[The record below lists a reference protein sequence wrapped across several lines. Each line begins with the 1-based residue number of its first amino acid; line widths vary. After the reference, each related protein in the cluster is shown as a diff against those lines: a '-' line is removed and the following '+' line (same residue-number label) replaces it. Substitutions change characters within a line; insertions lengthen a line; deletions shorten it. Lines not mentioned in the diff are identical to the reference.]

1 MNYNNYCVIMAG
13 GIGSRFWPMSKTQRP
28 KQFLDIL
35 GTGKS
40 LLQQTFDRFAKVCPA
55 ENIYIVTN
63 ESHVAQVAEQLP
75 LLSEKQILAEP
86 QRRNTAPCIAF
97 ANFVIGKQ
105 NPNANIIVAP
115 SDHLI
120 QDEAKFTEVML
131 QSLDFTAKHNG
142 LLTLGMTPSRPE
154 TGYGYIQVSEN
165 AVTDFDSISKV
176 KTFTEK
182 PDRATAE
189 VFLKSG
195 EFVWNAG
202 IFIWSLST
210 INQAFESFLP
220 EMLNYFTPKSELNSV
235 IDEKRFIE
243 HAFASCKSISID
255 NGIMEYA
262 DNVYV
267 LSTDFGW
274 SDLGTWD
281 SLYELMPKD
290 EQGNALKGNNIL
302 SFENKNTLFNVPD
315 DKLVVAQG
323 LDEFLV
329 VESDGVLL
337 ICKKNDERKIREF
350 VEEVKKRKGE
360 RYV

>member
-1 MNYNNYCVIMAG
+1 MAG
-13 GIGSRFWPMSKTQRP
+13 GIGSRFWPLSKTQRP

-55 ENIYIVTN
+55 ENILIVTN
-63 ESHVAQVAEQLP
+63 EAHKAQVAEQLP
-75 LLSEKQILAEP
+75 QIHEKQILAEP

-97 ANFVIGKQ
+97 SNFVIGRQ

-120 QDEAKFTEVML
+120 LNEAKFTQVML
-131 QSLDFTAKHNG
+131 ESLDFTAKHNG
-142 LLTLGMTPSRPE
+142 LLTLGMTPTRPE
-154 TGYGYIQVSEN
+154 TGYGYIQVSEEN
-165 AVTDFDSISKV
+165 VPKFKSISKV

-189 VFLKSG
+189 IFLKSG
-195 EFVWNAG
+195 EFVWNSG
-202 IFIWSLST
+202 IFIWSLNS
-210 INQAFESFLP
+210 INKAFESFQP
-220 EMLNYFTPKSELNSV
+220 DMLSLFTPKFDLHTPAE
-235 IDEKRFIE
+235 EQKFIE
-243 HAFASCKSISID
+243 QAFASCKSISID

-290 EQGNALKGNNIL
+290 THGNALKGSNIL

-315 DKLVVAQG
+315 DKLLVAQG
-323 LDEFLV
+323 LDDFLV

-360 RYV
+360 KYV